1 MYCYIGASVDGR
13 CPSGV
18 SALQMKFSLSLSP
31 YRNVNVHN
39 FTKYVPGA
47 GCFDVLGR
55 RSEFEVTPL
64 VFV

>member
-1 MYCYIGASVDGR
+1 MGG

-18 SALQMKFSLSLSP
+18 SALQMKFSLSLSLSP
-31 YRNVNVHN
+31 YPNVNVHN